1 MISFL
6 VVVLYDLPILNEEEI
21 LWYDMKCK
29 IMKQVIV

>member
-1 MISFL
+1 MIYFL
-6 VVVLYDLPILNEEEI
+6 VVVLYDFPILNDDEI